1 MNVAF
6 TPRAQAALDRMAARW
21 RTHARNPQVFLDE
34 VTEIVQRLSSS
45 AETGVVAQRTERR
58 TIYRMGA
65 ERTKLHFYYRIDG
78 AQVVVLQV
86 WSQFRQR
93 PPRL

>member
-1 MNVAF
+1 MQVSF

-21 RTHARNPQVFLDE
+21 RAHARNPEVFLDE
-34 VTEIVQRLSSS
+34 VRETTQRVARRTDRRTVYRMS
-45 AETGVVAQRTERR
+45 AEK
-58 TIYRMGA
+58 
-65 ERTKLHFYYRIDG
+65 TKLHFYYRIDG

-93 PPRL
+93 PPKL